1 MNGPDNIEMSPRL
14 ERLCR
19 FLEQDPNNLWL
30 LGDAAA
36 AAFDE
41 RAFDLAAELIG
52 RYAAI
57 ASLPP
62 PVENLA
68 GLVALAREGFADAA
82 RIFSKLRE
90 EGHDDPGLRF
100 NLAWAQAVI
109 GAHEAALELLDD
121 ATLKASPRAPALK
134 IQMMHHLGRFEDAL
148 ACGQGLAE
156 LYPDNHALMG
166 ALATLA
172 IDAEETDLAL
182 HYARLAGEHPEG
194 LAALGTLTLGD
205 QDCAAAI
212 ALFDRALAAQP
223 GNARAWVG
231 KGLGLLS
238 AGDAAEAAA
247 TIDRG
252 AELFGDHLGSWIAAG
267 WAHFVNGAPD
277 KARER
282 FERALAL
289 DPNFAES
296 HGGLAV
302 LAVLDGQ
309 TEEARRHSEIA
320 LRLDRQSLGGA
331 LAKSLL
337 LDRSGDRQSAER
349 IRQIALS
356 APVGPNGQ
364 TIAQALAGFSSG
376 LRK

>member
-1 MNGPDNIEMSPRL
+1 MNAPDPIETSPRL
-14 ERLCR
+14 ARLSR
-19 FLEQDPNNLWL
+19 FLEQDPRNLAL

-36 AAFDE
+36 AAFDD
-41 RAFDLAAELIG
+41 RAFDQAAELID
-52 RYAAI
+52 RYAGI

-62 PVENLA
+62 PIANLA
-68 GLVALAREGFADAA
+68 GLVALARQDFAGAA
-82 RIFSKLRE
+82 TIFAKLRG

-100 NLAWAQAVI
+100 NLAWAQAVL
-109 GAHEAALELLDD
+109 GAHQAALDLLDD
-121 ATLKASPRAPALK
+121 ETLAASPRAPALR
-134 IQMMHHLGRFEDAL
+134 IQMMHHLGQYEDAL

-156 LYPDNHALMG
+156 RFPDNQALMG

-172 IDAEETDLAL
+172 IDAEETDLAR
-182 HYARLAGEHPEG
+182 HYAARAGDQAEG
-194 LAALGTLTLGD
+194 LAALGILTLGD
-205 QDCAAAI
+205 QDKDAAI

-223 GNARAWVG
+223 ANPRAWVG

-238 AGDAAEAAA
+238 AGAPEEAAA
-247 TIDRG
+247 AIDRG
-252 AELFGDHLGSWIAAG
+252 AELFGDHLGSWVAAG
-267 WAHFVNGAPD
+267 WAHFVGGRLAT
-277 KARER
+277 ARDR
-282 FERALAL
+282 FEHVVAL
-289 DPNFAES
+289 DPTFAEG

-302 LAVLDGQ
+302 LAVLDGR
-309 TEEARRHSEIA
+309 TDEAQRHSEVA

-337 LDRSGDRQSAER
+337 LDRSGDKQSAER
-349 IRQIALS
+349 IRAMALS

>member
-1 MNGPDNIEMSPRL
+1 LARF
-14 ERLCR
+14 RR
-19 FLEQDPNNLWL
+19 FLEQDPNNLSL

-36 AAFDE
+36 AAFDD
-41 RAFDLAAELIG
+41 RAFDLAAELID

-57 ASLPP
+57 TSLPP
-62 PVENLA
+62 PIENLA
-68 GLVALAREGFADAA
+68 GLAALAREDFASAA
-82 RIFSKLRE
+82 TIFSKLRG

-109 GAHEAALELLDD
+109 GAHAAALNLLDD
-121 ATLKASPRAPALK
+121 ATLAVSPRAPALK
-134 IQMMHHLGRFEDAL
+134 IQMMHHLGQFEDAL

-156 LYPDNHALMG
+156 RYPDNQALMG

-172 IDAEETDLAL
+172 IDAEETDLAF
-182 HYARLAGEHPEG
+182 HYARLAGDHAEG
-194 LAALGTLTLGD
+194 LAALGILTLGD
-205 QDCAAAI
+205 QDSDAAI

-223 GNARAWVG
+223 TNPRAWVG

-238 AGDAAEAAA
+238 AGDSAEAAA
-247 TIDRG
+247 AIDRG
-252 AELFGDHLGSWIAAG
+252 AELFGSHLGSWVAAG
-267 WAHFVNGAPD
+267 WAHFVGGRLD
-277 KARER
+277 TARER
-282 FERALAL
+282 FEHVVAL
-289 DPNFAES
+289 DPNFAEG

-302 LAVLDGQ
+302 LAVLDGRGDD
-309 TEEARRHSEIA
+309 ARRHSEVA

-337 LDRSGDRQSAER
+337 LDRSGDRQSADR
-349 IRQIALS
+349 IRQMALS